1 MDNFI
6 KEETAE
12 GGWAEMGTLSI
23 RGTSDSVLPTP
34 TFIGRGPCS
43 DGGEDANGV
52 EIVGPVREGRGQVRG
67 QEPRVGTEVA
77 IRGGTPL
84 DREKLRGMFS
94 RTSSE
99 TIYRRFQLPYP
110 EVPEWM
116 LALMLSADHHKEA
129 LVAVT
134 EEKVVGHAMY
144 ARLADGTE
152 AEIAIIVEDEWQ
164 SKGVGKSLLSELA
177 RRATP
182 RGVETFSGEVLA
194 TNRPMLGLAAM
205 FTGAD
210 YAMADGVC
218 HVRMPLQTRDS
229 APYTARTD
237 RRAA

>member
-1 MDNFI
+1 MNDRPPVGI
-6 KEETAE
+6 
-12 GGWAEMGTLSI
+12 
-23 RGTSDSVLPTP
+23 
-34 TFIGRGPCS
+34 
-43 DGGEDANGV
+43 GEDAKGV
-52 EIVGPVREGRGQVRG
+52 ELAGSVRAGRRQTHG
-67 QEPRVGTEVA
+67 QEPRIDTEVS
-77 IRGGTPL
+77 IRVATPL
-84 DREKLRGMFS
+84 DSEKLRGMFS

-99 TIYRRFQLPYP
+99 SIYRRFHLPYP

-116 LALMLSADHHKEA
+116 IALMLSADHHKEA

-144 ARLADGTE
+144 VRLGDGTE
-152 AEIAIIVEDEWQ
+152 GEMAIIVEDGWQ

-177 RRATP
+177 RRARP
-182 RGVETFSGEVLA
+182 RGVESFTGEVLA

-205 FTGAD
+205 FAGTD

-218 HVRMPLQTRDS
+218 HVRMPLQTRDW